1 MKGIVLVS
9 HGDMAKGMAHSATF
23 FMGDAIEQLEYCGLR
38 QDQSPEDFAQ
48 ELAAAVAKADSGD
61 GVFILADLF
70 GGTPCNQ
77 AVQQLGDKVELIAGM
92 NFPMLLELLS
102 ERVSDD
108 VDAVQLAEKGR
119 RSLINVK
126 ELLASMTMDDEDE

>member
-23 FMGDAIEQLEYCGLR
+23 FMGDSIEQLEYCGLR

-48 ELAAAVAKADSGD
+48 ELAVAIAKVDSGD
-61 GVFILADLF
+61 GVIILADLF

-77 AVQQLGDKVELIAGM
+77 SVQQLGDNVELIAGM

-102 ERVSDD
+102 ERMSGD

-119 RSLINVK
+119 MGLINAK
-126 ELLASMTMDDEDE
+126 ELLASMTTDDEDE

>member
-23 FMGDAIEQLEYCGLR
+23 FMGDSIEQLEYCGLR

-48 ELAAAVAKADSGD
+48 ELAVAIAKVDSGD
-61 GVFILADLF
+61 GVIILADLF

-77 AVQQLGDKVELIAGM
+77 SVQQLGDNVELIAGM

-102 ERVSDD
+102 ERMSGD
-108 VDAVQLAEKGR
+108 VDAIQLAEKGR
-119 RSLINVK
+119 MSLINAK